1 MSHWASLIGNLR
13 SNTLRCGGSRQT
25 GRRKSVRHDCWNNAF
40 DGRNL
45 ETQAAAWRLCGFVR
59 VCGGERGPAWDVG
72 SFRSHSR
79 PKPCVGSAPN
89 LPSDAVAAGI
99 ARDRV
104 KLGWIRAN
112 RFGCA
117 KRTGQAGSV
126 SSEFSNLPGGRRRAQ
141 CRPLPAQARPREP
154 GLGAASFPRSW
165 AGLRVSRGEAHWN
178 GAIRRA
184 FCFSRCP

>member
-1 MSHWASLIGNLR
+1 M
-13 SNTLRCGGSRQT
+13 
-25 GRRKSVRHDCWNNAF
+25 
-40 DGRNL
+40 
-45 ETQAAAWRLCGFVR
+45 R
-59 VCGGERGPAWDVG
+59 VCGGKRGPAWDVG

-141 CRPLPAQARPREP
+141 CRPLPAQARPREL
-154 GLGAASFPRSW
+154 GLGAASFPHDPGRVCGSVEAKPIGAESSDARFVFPAAREFDV
-165 AGLRVSRGEAHWN
+165 AGSIFRFASFGDRVQGLLHFLPLDTVAA
-178 GAIRRA
+178 GAA
-184 FCFSRCP
+184 A